1 MSYDYY
7 YRQNINGTNILK
19 MTYFTGV
26 SGSKSSVRGV
36 DLTDMTAWSSHGSS
50 DRGKKSILKHRD
62 PETEQLIPTIGTD
75 SPVRKNKTPPPVKFV
90 GLSDDDDDYEHRTPK
105 RRLPRSP
112 LPSRRVPRAPL
123 ADLFA
128 DFDGQEYNQQA
139 DNNTVNDTFLDH
151 ENANTVLRC
160 SRPNCK
166 LNIPAQTASVIQDPL
181 IAPHYIPLCICGAAM
196 TRVPAQ
202 AYSDEIK
209 KSIFADVTASP
220 NLSTFSAATDQTV
233 CISSDTDRL
242 SDKDETSSWIHSE
255 TASPQNVPSATRSDR
270 NEAELRS
277 SNNLNNEDENIYADR
292 TPTEETKLIDQSSVL
307 RDVSR
312 Q

>member
-1 MSYDYY
+1 M
-7 YRQNINGTNILK
+7 ILTK
-19 MTYFTGV
+19 LCFAGGS
-26 SGSKSSVRGV
+26 SGKSSVRGV
-36 DLTDMTAWSSHGSS
+36 DLSDMTAWSSH

-112 LPSRRVPRAPL
+112 LPSRKVPRAPL

-128 DFDGQEYNQQA
+128 DFDGHEYNPHS
-139 DNNTVNDTFLDH
+139 DNNKVNETLLDH

-166 LNIPAQTASVIQDPL
+166 LNIPAQTQSVIQDPL
-181 IAPHYIPLCICGAAM
+181 IAPHFIPLCICGAFM

-202 AYSDEIK
+202 ALSEETK
-209 KSIFADVTASP
+209 KSILTDVTASP

-242 SDKDETSSWIHSE
+242 SDKEENSSWIHSE
-255 TASPQNVPSATRSDR
+255 TASPQNLPSATRGDR
-270 NEAELRS
+270 NEDKLRS
-277 SNNLNNEDENIYADR
+277 SSNLNNEDETVYPDH
-292 TPTEETKLIDQSSVL
+292 TPTEETKLIDQSSAL
-307 RDVSR
+307 RDVNR